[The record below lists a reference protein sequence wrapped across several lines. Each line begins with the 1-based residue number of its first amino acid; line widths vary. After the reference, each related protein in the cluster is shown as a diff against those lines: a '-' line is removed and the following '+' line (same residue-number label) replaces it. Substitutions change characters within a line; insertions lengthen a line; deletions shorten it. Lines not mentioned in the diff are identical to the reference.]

1 MRGIAKAFI
10 VTAIL
15 YGILGLML
23 GLHMGMSKDHSQLPT
38 HAHIM
43 LIGWL
48 SFAIFGFFY
57 WFFGDGVPRWLGI
70 VHFALAQVS
79 LPVMIVAL
87 YAIYAEQPQYDPL
100 AGIASIGYLAS
111 FLAFGAAALL
121 GLRTANA

>member
-15 YGILGLML
+15 YGILGLLL

-38 HAHIM
+38 HAHVM
-43 LIGWL
+43 LIGWV

-57 WFFGDGVPRWLGI
+57 WLFGDAVPRWLAI
-70 VHFALAQVS
+70 VHFALAQLS

-111 FLAFGAAALL
+111 FLTFGAAALL
-121 GLRTANA
+121 GLRRT